1 MKSRVD
7 KVLGQ
12 TGIRLSFFGHLD
24 ALVLRRHSSQLF
36 AVKFQLV
43 QVSHRCERKRERKK
57 KSYSMSRDIRDYN
70 FKITKLGLMRFG
82 HLNKGR
88 ILFVEQDLHPVD
100 ITVNTCR

>member
-1 MKSRVD
+1 
-7 KVLGQ
+7 
-12 TGIRLSFFGHLD
+12 
-24 ALVLRRHSSQLF
+24 
-36 AVKFQLV
+36 VKG
-43 QVSHRCERKRERKK
+43 KGKGTK

-100 ITVNTCR
+100 ITVNTCRQKKKKKYRKREIRTRRS

>member
-1 MKSRVD
+1 
-7 KVLGQ
+7 
-12 TGIRLSFFGHLD
+12 
-24 ALVLRRHSSQLF
+24 
-36 AVKFQLV
+36 
-43 QVSHRCERKRERKK
+43 
-57 KSYSMSRDIRDYN
+57 MSRDIRDYN